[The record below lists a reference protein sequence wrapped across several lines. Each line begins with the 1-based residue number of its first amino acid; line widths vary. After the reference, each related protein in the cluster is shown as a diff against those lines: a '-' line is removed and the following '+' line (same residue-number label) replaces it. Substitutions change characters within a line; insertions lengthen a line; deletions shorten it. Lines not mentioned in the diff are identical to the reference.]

1 MMDVQMAVKDLVA
14 YALKT
19 GLIEEADII
28 WALNTVSLEL
38 GFYVFIFNM

>member
-1 MMDVQMAVKDLVA
+1 MDIQVAVKDLVA

-28 WALNTVSLEL
+28 WALNTLALSST
-38 GFYVFIFNM
+38 GG